1 MCDSDRVWRVTLP
14 TGWPVAMLPGW
25 RVAVYVGPFHPLLG
39 RCVGCASAAV
49 GPTQGGWGRSS
60 RLLCGHLGN
69 ATLPGCRVG
78 GEHQSW
84 AGEAVV
90 LGTPP
95 PPGPPLPRAP
105 ALALQHPHSAQF
117 RASCVGSGFVRV
129 FFPLECSKTRQR
141 LRKPHRNWPA
151 ALARG
156 AALVPRANRAHRSH
170 FNHRIA
176 TLQVREGA
184 ASALQ
189 TLASQ
194 LGYWL
199 SFPSLLGSRLP
210 LGRRASLRG
219 YESPGCS
226 SLVAF

>member
-1 MCDSDRVWRVTLP
+1 M
-14 TGWPVAMLPGW
+14 
-25 RVAVYVGPFHPLLG
+25 
-39 RCVGCASAAV
+39 GCTSAAV
-49 GPTQGGWGRSS
+49 GPTQGGWGRSF
-60 RLLCGHLGN
+60 RLLCGPLGN
-69 ATLPGCRVG
+69 ATLSGWG
-78 GEHQSW
+78 WGAEHQSR
-84 AGEAVV
+84 ADEAVV

-141 LRKPHRNWPA
+141 LRKTPSELTGCASTGRNT
-151 ALARG
+151 G
-156 AALVPRANRAHRSH
+156 AARQPSPPLSLQPP
-170 FNHRIA
+170 IA

-189 TLASQ
+189 TLATQ
-194 LGYWL
+194 LGYQL

-210 LGRRASLRG
+210 PGRRASLRG
-219 YESPGCS
+219 YSH
-226 SLVAF
+226 